1 MQKQLRI
8 FKLTLREQNL
18 FSQKA
23 IDKQIWNSFVAITL
37 FTVLLGC
44 NAKHAE
50 VQTIPEVELGDG
62 LLTCSKIQKEVG
74 RLTSELMSMGVTLT
88 NMQKMDAILQ
98 GGSTATQEVTKTEK
112 NEKGVIASRAVSQ
125 VLLSGSINGQTN
137 VERNISAI
145 YVRRATLIER
155 FENRCVPIIE
165 AKDAEQLRA
174 EGKRECFVFNGKM
187 YCE

>member
-1 MQKQLRI
+1 MIADKN
-8 FKLTLREQNL
+8 LTFNKTILVNFLKRVI
-18 FSQKA
+18 KA
-23 IDKQIWNSFVAITL
+23 RFVLAV
-37 FTVLLGC
+37 VLTTSLMNGC
-44 NAKHAE
+44 KSEHTE

-62 LLTCSKIQKEVG
+62 LLTCSKLQNEVG
-74 RLTSELMSMGVTLT
+74 KLTSELRSMGVTLT
-88 NMQKMDAILQ
+88 NIQKMDAILQ

-125 VLLSGSINGQTN
+125 VLLSGSTNAQTN

-145 YVRRATLIER
+145 YVRRAILIER

-165 AKDAEQLRA
+165 AKDAEQLEA